1 MTKQQKKRARMK
13 RLKAEKQREEKGDE
27 DLDGAGGMMGTG
39 VGVGSGVVPG
49 AAAATAAAA
58 APGAGSGS
66 GVGGFLGISGWGDE
80 KSATDCSIKTTQSKS
95 NMATGV
101 MSGSGSSSSSSN
113 SNSNSNMAVVP
124 AKTLVPLSVCSPSS
138 TGHVTVGLATIE
150 SLEMSLEIL
159 RKNAWQ
165 GAEAGPF
172 DPAIIRLLA
181 QQYRVGS
188 RCEEAKFQTEEPYNE
203 HVTGSDD
210 AGTHA
215 SPAFVLG
222 ACASNRRIAL
232 AAGLMNHA
240 ALWESIAIII
250 PALVPPSASTGAGAL
265 SGGGGGGGAGKQVE
279 DRAESRDMIEFTRNL
294 LTSIL
299 LELLDGG
306 DCQHFVVC
314 CELLFNGGMLVIPA
328 LPAKENDGEASIDGA
343 GYAPVLTPQ
352 HQEETEVGGGGS
364 SKGSLT
370 DEESHF
376 PLVLTAI
383 NDTRKREAYL
393 AYLNLLTQLRLFAQA
408 NALVSDS
415 DDPYLTAMSRHGV
428 SVHHACSK
436 CGKEV
441 ETGSVCTKCV
451 RNVALCSLCHE
462 PVRGLHNWCPVC
474 SHGSHLKCAELW
486 FETHSECAAGCG
498 HQCRYHMQPSSSNTM
513 CMPVTERPV
522 PE

>member
-13 RLKAEKQREEKGDE
+13 RLKAEKQREEKE
-27 DLDGAGGMMGTG
+27 DWDVDAAGGATGTG
-39 VGVGSGVVPG
+39 VGAGSGAAAG
-49 AAAATAAAA
+49 AAATATAD
-58 APGAGSGS
+58 G
-66 GVGGFLGISGWGDE
+66 GGFVGMGGWRDE
-80 KSATDCSIKTTQSKS
+80 TSETDRSVKATPSKS
-95 NMATGV
+95 SMITKS
-101 MSGSGSSSSSSN
+101 MP
-113 SNSNSNMAVVP
+113 VVP
-124 AKTLVPLSVCSPSS
+124 ANTLVPVFACCDPFS

-188 RCEEAKFQTEEPYNE
+188 RCEEAKFQTEEPFNM
-203 HVTGSDD
+203 TGSDD
-210 AGTHA
+210 SSTHA

-222 ACASNRRIAL
+222 ACAYNRRIAL

-250 PALVPPSASTGAGAL
+250 PALVPPSVRTVAAGLMATD
-265 SGGGGGGGAGKQVE
+265 GGLVGEG
-279 DRAESRDMIEFTRNL
+279 SRDMIEFTRDL
-294 LTSIL
+294 LASIL

-328 LPAKENDGEASIDGA
+328 LPTKDNDGEASIDGA

-352 HQEETEVGGGGS
+352 HQDETEVGGGGS
-364 SKGSLT
+364 GKVSTGE
-370 DEESHF
+370 EESHF
-376 PLVLTAI
+376 PMVLTAI

-393 AYLNLLTQLRLFAQA
+393 AYLNLLTQLRLFAEA

-441 ETGSVCTKCV
+441 ETGSVCARCV

-486 FETHSECAAGCG
+486 FESHSECAAGCG
-498 HQCRYHMQPSSSNTM
+498 HQCRYHAQPSSGAM
-513 CMPVTERPV
+513 CMPVTDRPT
-522 PE
+522 PKYQE